1 MHCVKKVFSGPYF
14 SAFGLNTERSL
25 VSLHVQSEC
34 GKMRTKKN
42 SVFAHFSR
50 SDDVCN
56 LLSIQKL
63 EDFTFMFLNLLRWIY
78 VGVAANSR

>member
-1 MHCVKKVFSGPYF
+1 MHCVKKNFSGPYF
-14 SAFGLNTERSL
+14 SAFGLNTERYL